1 MYRALTLEALRQ
13 GIDPG
18 DGRRLAALARVL
30 RFDLGPSGLL
40 VGGRR
45 VGRSIRAP
53 EVSAAVSEVS
63 AHGPVRRELVRRQRE
78 MIGSGGVVAEGRDIG
93 TVVCPD
99 ADVKVFLTASAA
111 ERARRR
117 HEELI
122 GAGVRVGY
130 PKLKRDLERRDAL
143 DANRPVSPLR
153 PAADAHLI
161 DSTGMSQRQV
171 VGEVVRLAREKH
183 PRGRR
188 AR

>member
-18 DGRRLAALARVL
+18 DGRRLAALARRL

-40 VGGRR
+40 VDGRR
-45 VGRSIRAP
+45 VGRSIRAA

-63 AHGPVRRELVRRQRE
+63 AHAPVRRELVRRQRE
-78 MIGSGGVVAEGRDIG
+78 LIGSGGVVAEGRDIG

-99 ADVKVFLTASAA
+99 ADLKVFLTASAA

-117 HEELI
+117 HEELTD
-122 GAGVRVGY
+122 AGVRVGY
-130 PKLKRDLERRDAL
+130 AALKRDLERRDAL
-143 DANRPVSPLR
+143 DSNRSLSPLR

-171 VGEVVRLAREKH
+171 VGEVVRLACEKR